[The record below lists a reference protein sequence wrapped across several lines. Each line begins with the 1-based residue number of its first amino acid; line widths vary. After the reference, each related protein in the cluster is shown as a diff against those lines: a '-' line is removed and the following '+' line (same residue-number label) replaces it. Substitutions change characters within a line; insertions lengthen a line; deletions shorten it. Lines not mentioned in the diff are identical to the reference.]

1 MMRLRSLMMLLLL
14 SCLISQALADETQLR
29 KLLEDHFPGTEIESL
44 RKTPFAGLY
53 EVVVGGE
60 VLYTDDQAKYFF
72 MGHMIDTQSRVS
84 LTSERMQQIRDARR
98 IPIDTLPLEHSIKVV
113 KGKGERTLIVYS
125 DPNCPFCKKLE
136 KELVD
141 IKNITVHT
149 LLYPILNGSM
159 PTATSIWCAS
169 DRLKA
174 WDDFMLHGKA
184 PAGKEC
190 ETPIQALLQSGQK
203 YRVTGTPTLIFADG
217 SVVSGMIPAVEIE
230 KRLEQ
235 AKKPK

>member
-174 WDDFMLHGKA
+174 SSMLKFSSDSLPSSLRTKIAGCSARA
-184 PAGKEC
+184 PKLRRVCTPSSDAATGLSAG
-190 ETPIQALLQSGQK
+190 
-203 YRVTGTPTLIFADG
+203 
-217 SVVSGMIPAVEIE
+217 
-230 KRLEQ
+230 
-235 AKKPK
+235 

>member
-1 MMRLRSLMMLLLL
+1 MLRLQSLVLFLLLGWL
-14 SCLISQALADETQLR
+14 TNQALADETQLR
-29 KLLEDHFPGTEIESL
+29 KLLQDHFPGTEIESL
-44 RKTPFAGLY
+44 SKTSFAGLY

-60 VLYTDDQAKYFF
+60 ILYTDEQAKYFF

-98 IPIDTLPLEHSIKVV
+98 IAIDTLPLEHSIKVV
-113 KGKGERTLIVYS
+113 KGKGERVLIVYS

-136 KELVD
+136 KELIDV
-141 IKNITVHT
+141 KNITIHT

-159 PTATSIWCAS
+159 STATSIWCAP

-174 WDDFMLHGKA
+174 WDDFMLRNIA
-184 PAGKEC
+184 PASKEC
-190 ETPIQALLQSGQK
+190 ETPIQTLLQSGQQ

-217 SVVSGMIPAVEIE
+217 SVVSGMIPAAEIE

-235 AKKPK
+235 AKKAK